1 MWRWWRKDAL
11 LGGELTQWQLDCL
24 DWLLQHTGGL
34 DALRARRLVLP
45 TREHFPHRVE
55 YSHAS
60 AVALF
65 EQVKRHAG
73 MADWACELA
82 PHQSAP
88 DTKVSSVA
96 FVQGAPQSP
105 AGTFRTRQDG
115 SVLVTYDPQ
124 QLADPMSMVATLAHE
139 LAHYRTAVF
148 PEPPPGGWEVWEPAT
163 DLAAVFLGFGVFLAN
178 TRFRFNHFNDG
189 RRSGWQWRHQG
200 YLSEPEVLH
209 MQALVSLAMGVPA
222 STTLGPLKPALRG
235 IFKRVYRDAERAL
248 AASGLLTGARSA
260 SMA

>member
-1 MWRWWRKDAL
+1 MWRWFRREAL
-11 LGGELTQWQLDCL
+11 LGDELTRWQLDGL

-45 TREHFPHRVE
+45 TPEYFPQRVE

-60 AVALF
+60 VAALL

-73 MADWACELA
+73 MADWMCELA
-82 PHQSAP
+82 PHESGP
-88 DTKVSSVA
+88 ETRVSRHA
-96 FVQGAPQSP
+96 FVQGAPQAP

-115 SVLVTYDPQ
+115 TALITYDPR
-124 QLADPMSMVATLAHE
+124 QLADPMALVATLAHE
-139 LAHYRTAVF
+139 LAHYRTSVF

-178 TRFRFNHFNDG
+178 TRFRFSHFDDG
-189 RRSGWQWRHQG
+189 HRAGWQWRHQG

-209 MQALVSLAMGVPA
+209 MQALVSQVMGVPA
-222 STTLGPLKPALRG
+222 STTLAVLKPALRG
-235 IFKRVYRDAERAL
+235 IFKRVWRDAERAL
-248 AASGLLTGARSA
+248 AANGLPGGPRGISTT
-260 SMA
+260 